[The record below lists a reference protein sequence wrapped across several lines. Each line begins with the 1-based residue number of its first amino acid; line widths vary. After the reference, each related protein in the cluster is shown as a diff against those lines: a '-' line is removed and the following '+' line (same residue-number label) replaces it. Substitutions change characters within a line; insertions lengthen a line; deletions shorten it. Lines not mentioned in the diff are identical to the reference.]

1 MKFKVQ
7 RQVLE
12 KDVKVLFVVIENV
25 DNKTIS
31 EEYIMYRNHKV
42 KQLYEKYKDFNVK
55 EDKILEILVNK
66 KYSLGLGY
74 IFSKKD

>member
-42 KQLYEKYKDFNVK
+42 KE
-55 EDKILEILVNK
+55 
-66 KYSLGLGY
+66 
-74 IFSKKD
+74 